1 MCKRHVSIK
10 LPALPTAAFA
20 LAALI
25 ACYGLNAMPGATAS
39 PATAMAHDR
48 RTGQRPLSTA
58 AKRSRTVA
66 AV

>member
-1 MCKRHVSIK
+1 MYKRDVSIK
-10 LPALPTAAFA
+10 LRAMASGALA

-48 RTGQRPLSTA
+48 RTAQRPLSTA

>member
-1 MCKRHVSIK
+1 M
-10 LPALPTAAFA
+10 ATGAFA
-20 LAALI
+20 LATLI

-48 RTGQRPLSTA
+48 RAGQRPLSTA

>member
-1 MCKRHVSIK
+1 M
-10 LPALPTAAFA
+10 ATGAFA